1 MRGEALLRADVTL
14 PHDAAPAL
22 PEPLREP
29 PEQRQTR
36 RRLLALLFA
45 GVLGVLALALG
56 AGHWLRMQTI
66 HDEFTR
72 FSAHIERSH
81 TQDVQLTLA
90 LYQARARNLLHRP
103 GVLAAVRAGQ
113 REHLQRLLAAE
124 YAQLREENPYLDV
137 LHFHDPDNV
146 TLLRMHRPA
155 LHGDDLGAVRP
166 MIAAANRLRQPLAG
180 FEIGKNGI
188 SYRVTVPIVDGD
200 AFLGTLELG
209 IDIAHFARRTA
220 RIFDVETGVIFKRT
234 AMAAYLA
241 EHGETGLRPLGEY
254 LALRDLPGTLTEAFL
269 APAAANAPYN
279 LVRVNGEG
287 HVLYRALGIR
297 NYQGQDVGLL
307 LVLDQT
313 GPRLRRIDH
322 YSWWMA
328 LGMLSLLALLAWAF
342 ARAFTR
348 LGAAAALDRARLD
361 LAMRG
366 AEEGFWD
373 VDLVRR
379 AMYCSPRMRA
389 MLGYAPDEGPRS
401 IDEWEALMA
410 PEDQARAREALTRHL
425 AGETPQYQIEYRAR
439 HRAGHWVWL
448 ASRGQVVRETGGRAV
463 RMLGLISEI
472 SERKRMEEQIRHMAQ
487 HDALTGLANRALFF
501 DLLRQT
507 FANAKR
513 DQSRFA
519 LLGVDLDDFKPVND
533 RHGHAVG
540 DRVLTEIAHR
550 LRDAVRESDIVARV
564 GGDEFML
571 LLRGVEGKADAVAV
585 AEKVRLALREPCRV
599 DTLSPRVTASIG
611 VALFPDHGVDET
623 TLLNHADIAMYW
635 AKRHGQDRVCVYR
648 PEYRLDGAAAPA
660 SRA

>member
-1 MRGEALLRADVTL
+1 MTPPRTPG
-14 PHDAAPAL
+14 HAL
-22 PEPLREP
+22 PEPMQEP
-29 PEQRQTR
+29 PEQRRAR

-81 TQDVQLTLA
+81 AQDVQLSLA

-103 GVLAAVRAGQ
+103 GVLAAVRAGE
-113 REHLQRLLAAE
+113 RERLYRLLVAE
-124 YAQLREENPYLDV
+124 YTQMREENPYMDV
-137 LHFHDPDNV
+137 LHFHGADNV
-146 TLLRMHRPA
+146 TLLRMHRPEVY
-155 LHGDDLGAVRP
+155 GDDLSAVRP
-166 MIAAANRLRQPLAG
+166 MIVAANRLRQPLAG

-200 AFLGTLELG
+200 AFLGTLEIG
-209 IDIAHFARRTA
+209 IGIAHFSRRTA
-220 RIFDVETGVIFKRT
+220 RVFGVETGVILKRV

-254 LALRDLPGTLTEAFL
+254 LAPRDLSGTLAEAFL
-269 APAAANAPYN
+269 TPAAANAPYS
-279 LVRVNGEG
+279 LVRINGEG

-297 NYQGQDVGLL
+297 DYQGQDVGLL
-307 LVLDQT
+307 LVLDNV
-313 GPRLRRIDH
+313 GPRLRRIDQ
-322 YSWWMA
+322 YSWWVA
-328 LGMLSLLALLAWAF
+328 VGMLSLFALLAWAF

-348 LGAAAALDRARLD
+348 LAAAAALDRARLD

-373 VDLVRR
+373 VDLLRR
-379 AMYCSPRMRA
+379 EIYCSPRMRA
-389 MLGYAPDEGPRS
+389 MLGYAADEGPRS
-401 IDEWEALMA
+401 IDEWDALMT
-410 PEDQARAREALTRHL
+410 PEDLGRSREALTRHL

-448 ASRGQVVRETGGRAV
+448 ASRGQVVRDASGRAV

-472 SERKRMEEQIRHMAQ
+472 GERKRMEEQIRHMAQ

-513 DQSRFA
+513 DHSRFA

-533 RHGHAVG
+533 RHGHLVG
-540 DRVLTEIAHR
+540 DRVLSEVARR

-571 LLRGVEGKADAVAV
+571 LLRGVEDEAGAVAV
-585 AEKVRLALREPCRV
+585 AEKVRLALREPCPL
-599 DTLSPRVTASIG
+599 DTLSARVTASIG

-635 AKRHGQDRVCVYR
+635 AKQHGQDRVCVYR
-648 PEYRLDGAAAPA
+648 PEYRLDAGAAPA
-660 SRA
+660 SPP